1 MQSLFWL
8 GLCAVLVA
16 LLALDLGVFHRR
28 PRAQTATEA
37 LSWSLLWIGTALAF
51 NVFVYFA
58 YQNHWLGIGTQI
70 GHAMDGQQAALQFLT
85 AFLVEK
91 SLSLD
96 NVFVI
101 AMVFSYFAVPLAL
114 QYRVLFW
121 GVVGAL
127 VMRAVFIVAGLA
139 LVQAF
144 AWTTYVFGGLLLFT
158 AGKLLMEREEV
169 HPENNGLVRLL
180 ERHVPVCQEVDGS
193 AFFLKRGGRWMAT
206 RLFLV
211 LLVVETTDLLFA
223 VDSIPAV
230 IAVTNDP
237 FIAFSSNAFAI
248 LGLRS
253 LYFVIAP
260 LIARFRY
267 LKLSLIVLLAFIGVK
282 MLVAHVQPIPI
293 SVSLSVIVAILST
306 GIAASALASYRER
319 TALPPPVAAELSRLM
334 RISVRTARR
343 LAVGAVGATAL
354 AVGVALL
361 VLPGPGLL
369 VLGAGLAILSSE
381 FVFARRWLR
390 RLRELAAQQVGRPAQ
405 PPPARPPREADGRA
419 SAQRAQP
426 ISSESRS

>member
-1 MQSLFWL
+1 MESLMWL
-8 GLCAVLVA
+8 GLCAILIA

-58 YQNHWLGIGTQI
+58 YERHWLSIGLEV
-70 GHAMDGQQAALQFLT
+70 GHSMDGRQAALQFLT
-85 AFLVEK
+85 AFIVEK

-101 AMVFSYFAVPLAL
+101 AMVFSYFSVPLAL

-144 AWTTYVFGGLLLFT
+144 TWTTYVFGALLLFT
-158 AGKLLMEREEV
+158 AAKLLMQREEA

-180 ERHVPVCQEVDGS
+180 QRHVPVVQELEGS
-193 AFFLKRGGRWMAT
+193 AFFVRRDGRWMAT

-211 LLVVETTDLLFA
+211 LLVVETSDLLFA

-230 IAVTNDP
+230 IAVTHDP

-267 LKLSLIVLLAFIGVK
+267 LKLSLIILLAFIGSK
-282 MLVAHVQPIPI
+282 MLIAHARPIPI
-293 SVSLSVIVAILST
+293 SVSLSVIVVILTT
-306 GIAASALASYRER
+306 GILASALASYRER
-319 TALPPPVAAELSRLM
+319 AALPPPVAVELSRLM
-334 RISVRTARR
+334 RMSVRTARR
-343 LAVGAVGATAL
+343 LAIGAVGATAL
-354 AVGVALL
+354 ALGVAML

-369 VLGAGLAILSSE
+369 VLGAGLAILSTE

-390 RLRELAAQQVGRPAQ
+390 RLRELAGQ
-405 PPPARPPREADGRA
+405 PSQGVHVAPPARPPREADERTTQA
-419 SAQRAQP
+419 RQP

>member
-8 GLCAVLVA
+8 GLCAVLIA
-16 LLALDLGVFHRR
+16 LLALDLGVFHKR
-28 PRAQTATEA
+28 PRAQTTSEA

-58 YQNHWLGIGTQI
+58 YENHWLSIGREI
-70 GHAMDGQQAALQFLT
+70 GHELHGNHAALQFLT
-85 AFLVEK
+85 AYLVEK

-101 AMVFSYFAVPLAL
+101 AMVFSYFAVPLEY

-127 VMRAVFIVAGLA
+127 VMRAVFIVSGLA
-139 LVQAF
+139 LVERF
-144 AWTTYVFGGLLLFT
+144 AWTTYVFGGLLLVT
-158 AGKLLMEREEV
+158 AAKLLIDR
-169 HPENNGLVRLL
+169 HDAHQPEKNGLVRML
-180 ERHVPVCQEVDGS
+180 ERRVPVCDDLSGS
-193 AFFLKRGGRWMAT
+193 AFFLRRNGRRVAT
-206 RLFLV
+206 RLFLA
-211 LLVVETTDLLFA
+211 LLVVEVSDLLFA

-230 IAVTNDP
+230 IAVTRDP

-260 LIARFRY
+260 LIARFHY
-267 LKLSLIVLLAFIGVK
+267 LKLSLILLLAFIGVK
-282 MLVAHVQPIPI
+282 MLLTHHQPIPTYA
-293 SVSLSVIVAILST
+293 SLGVIVGILGT
-306 GIAASALASYRER
+306 GIGASALRSYRE
-319 TALPPPVAAELSRLM
+319 TAALTPQVAEEMHRLM
-334 RISVRTARR
+334 RTSLRTARR
-343 LAVGAVGATAL
+343 IAIAGVGATAL
-354 AVGVALL
+354 LVGLAML

-369 VLGAGLAILSSE
+369 VLGVGLAILSTE

-390 RLRELAAQQVGRPAQ
+390 RLRALAGARAAQVEPGRSPRDADGS
-405 PPPARPPREADGRA
+405 PPRRSQG
-419 SAQRAQP
+419 

>member
-1 MQSLFWL
+1 MQSLLWL
-8 GLCAVLVA
+8 GLCGVLVA

-58 YQNHWLGIGTQI
+58 YDRHWLGIGLEV

-101 AMVFSYFAVPLAL
+101 AMVFSYFSIPLAL
-114 QYRVLFW
+114 QYRVLYW

-144 AWTTYVFGGLLLFT
+144 AWTTYVFGGLLLAT
-158 AGKLLMEREEV
+158 AAKLYRDRNEV
-169 HPENNGLVRLL
+169 QADSNGVVRLL
-180 ERHVPVCQEVDGS
+180 ERHVPVCQELEGQ
-193 AFFLKRGGRWMAT
+193 AFFVRREGRWMAT

-211 LLVVETTDLLFA
+211 LLVVETSDLLFA

-267 LKLSLIVLLAFIGVK
+267 LKLSLIILLAFIGVK
-282 MLVAHVQPIPI
+282 MMIAHVRPIPI
-293 SVSLSVIVAILST
+293 SVSLVVIVGILTT
-306 GIAASALASYRER
+306 GILASALMSYRER
-319 TALPPPVAAELSRLM
+319 SALPPPVAAELSRLM
-334 RISVRTARR
+334 RVSLRTARR
-343 LAVGAVGATAL
+343 LAIGMVGATAL

-369 VLGAGLAILSSE
+369 VVGLGLAILSTE

-390 RLRELAAQQVGRPAQ
+390 RLRELAGQPAGQ
-405 PPPARPPREADGRA
+405 PAVPPARPPREAEGRPP
-419 SAQRAQP
+419 AQRPQP
-426 ISSESRS
+426 ISSESRT